1 MRRRKRTE
9 LFKLCGLCLTT
20 IIINLL
26 SWFCTQHQASAIQL
40 EERMEVVRKVLREV
54 PLIDGHNDLPWNIR
68 KFLKNQLREFRF
80 GEDLRGITPW
90 STSSWSHTDL
100 RRLKEGMVSAQFW
113 SAYAPCSSQH
123 LDAVQLTLEQIDLIR
138 RLVLLYPQH
147 MALATS
153 ADGIEESHKKN
164 KLASLIGIEGG
175 HSIGTSLAV
184 LRMFYALGARYLTL
198 THTCN
203 TPWADCCKVDEP
215 GQVPHIGGLSHF
227 GTLVVAEMNRLGM
240 IVDLSHVSVPT
251 MLDTLAVSKAPII
264 FSHSSAHAICN
275 SSRNVPD
282 HVLKRIAVNQGLVMV
297 AFYPHFVSCGEK
309 ATLKD
314 VVAHIN
320 HIRDVAGIDHVGIGA
335 GYDGVNLVPKGLE
348 DVSRYPY
355 LFAELLADSERW
367 TEEDIAKLAGKNLI
381 RVFRQV
387 EQVRDQLA
395 AQGMLPIDQSIPAE
409 DILGRSYCRYSGP
422 RT

>member
-1 MRRRKRTE
+1 MRRRKPTDG
-9 LFKLCGLCLTT
+9 FILCGVFCWT
-20 IIINLL
+20 IIAHLVSTCL
-26 SWFCTQHQASAIQL
+26 AAQL
-40 EERMEVVRKVLREV
+40 EERMEIVRKVLKEV

-80 GEDLRGITPW
+80 GEDLRDITPW
-90 STSSWSHTDL
+90 STSAWSHTDL

-138 RLVLLYPQH
+138 RLVSLYPQH
-147 MALATS
+147 MALVTT
-153 ADGIEESHKKN
+153 ADGIEESHRSG

-175 HSIGTSLAV
+175 HSIGTSLGV
-184 LRMFYALGARYLTL
+184 LRTFYQLGARYLTL

-215 GQVPHIGGLSHF
+215 GRVPHIGGLSHF
-227 GTLVVAEMNRLGM
+227 GTLVVTEMNRLGM

-251 MLDTLAVSKAPII
+251 MLDALATSKAPVI

-282 HVLKRIAVNQGLVMV
+282 HVLKRIVSAVPLLVLF
-297 AFYPHFVSCGEK
+297 AFS
-309 ATLKD
+309 
-314 VVAHIN
+314 IS
-320 HIRDVAGIDHVGIGA
+320 RDRFPPSG
-335 GYDGVNLVPKGLE
+335 GVPQGLE

-355 LFAELLADSERW
+355 LFAELLESERW
-367 TEEDIAKLAGKNLI
+367 TEEDIAKLAGRNLI

-387 EQVRDQLA
+387 EQVRDQLE
-395 AQGMLPIDQSIPAE
+395 AQGMLPIDQSIPPE

>member
-1 MRRRKRTE
+1 MKSRKYHKG
-9 LFKLCGLCLTT
+9 FVLCGLCWLT
-20 IIINLL
+20 IVNFLAPVCL
-26 SWFCTQHQASAIQL
+26 AKNFEDRLQ
-40 EERMEVVRKVLREV
+40 RVRKILKEV

-68 KFLKNQLREFRF
+68 KFLKNQLKDFRF
-80 GEDLRGITPW
+80 GADLREIAPW
-90 STSSWSHTDL
+90 STSAWSHTDL
-100 RRLKEGMVSAQFW
+100 KRLKEGMVSAQFW

-138 RLVLLYPQH
+138 RLVSIYSRNMTLVTT
-147 MALATS
+147 AS
-153 ADGIEESHKKN
+153 GIEASHRAG
-164 KLASLIGIEGG
+164 KLASLIGVEGG
-175 HSIGTSLAV
+175 HSIGTSLSV
-184 LRMFYALGARYLTL
+184 LRMFYQLGARYLTL

-215 GQVPHIGGLSHF
+215 GKVPHIGGLSNF

-251 MLDTLAVSKAPII
+251 MLDALATSKAPVI

-282 HVLKRIAVNQGLVMV
+282 HVLKRIAVNRGLVMV
-297 AFYPHFVSCGEK
+297 AFFPHFIKCSER
-309 ATLKD
+309 ASLSD

-335 GYDGVNLVPKGLE
+335 GYDGVNLVPEGLE
-348 DVSRYPY
+348 DVSKYPY
-355 LFAELLADSERW
+355 LFAELMKSDRW
-367 TEEDIAKLAGKNLI
+367 SDEDIAKLAGKNLI
-381 RVFRQV
+381 RVFEEV
-387 EQVRDQLA
+387 EAVRDQMET
-395 AQGMLPIDQSIPAE
+395 QGVPPVDQSIPPE

>member
-1 MRRRKRTE
+1 MS
-9 LFKLCGLCLTT
+9 L
-20 IIINLL
+20 
-26 SWFCTQHQASAIQL
+26 CTQHTASAILL

-80 GEDLRGITPW
+80 GEDLRGISPW

-100 RRLKEGMVSAQFW
+100 RRLKEGMVSA
-113 SAYAPCSSQH
+113 QH

-147 MALATS
+147 MSLVTS
-153 ADGIEESHKKN
+153 ADGIEESHKKG

-184 LRMFYALGARYLTL
+184 LRMFYSLGARYLTL

-227 GTLVVAEMNRLGM
+227 GTLVVSEMNRLGM

-251 MLDTLAVSKAPII
+251 MLDALATSKAPII

-282 HVLKRIAVNQGLVMV
+282 HVLKRIAVNGGLVMV

-320 HIRDVAGIDHVGIGA
+320 HIRDVAGIDFVGLGA
-335 GYDGVNLVPKGLE
+335 GFDGINVVPKGLE
-348 DVSRYPY
+348 DVSKYPY
-355 LFAELLADSERW
+355 LFAELLADSDRW
-367 TEEDIAKLAGKNLI
+367 SEEDIAKLAGRNLI
-381 RVFRQV
+381 RVFRKV
-387 EQVRDQLA
+387 EEVRDQLE
-395 AQGMLPIDQSIPAE
+395 AQGMLPIDQAIPPE

>member
-1 MRRRKRTE
+1 M
-9 LFKLCGLCLTT
+9 
-20 IIINLL
+20 
-26 SWFCTQHQASAIQL
+26 
-40 EERMEVVRKVLREV
+40 
-54 PLIDGHNDLPWNIR
+54 
-68 KFLKNQLREFRF
+68 
-80 GEDLRGITPW
+80 
-90 STSSWSHTDL
+90 
-100 RRLKEGMVSAQFW
+100 
-113 SAYAPCSSQH
+113 
-123 LDAVQLTLEQIDLIR
+123 DAVQLTLEQIDLIR
-138 RLVLLYPQH
+138 RLVNLYPQH
-147 MALATS
+147 MALVTT
-153 ADGIEESHKKN
+153 ADGIEESHRSG

-175 HSIGTSLAV
+175 HSIGTSLGV
-184 LRMFYALGARYLTL
+184 LRTFYQLGARYLTL

-215 GQVPHIGGLSHF
+215 GRVPHIGGLSHF
-227 GTLVVAEMNRLGM
+227 GTLVVTEMNRLGM

-251 MLDTLAVSKAPII
+251 MLDALATSKAPVI

-282 HVLKRIAVNQGLVMV
+282 HVLKRIAVNGGLVMV

-320 HIRDVAGIDHVGIGA
+320 HIRDVAGVDHVGIGA
-335 GYDGVNLVPKGLE
+335 GYDGVNLVPQGLE

-355 LFAELLADSERW
+355 LFAELLESERW
-367 TEEDIAKLAGKNLI
+367 TEEDIAKLAGRNLI

-387 EQVRDQLA
+387 EQVRDQLE
-395 AQGMLPIDQSIPAE
+395 AQGMLPIDQSIPPE